1 MAANASVPEPALKLE
16 TERTP
21 TETIIR
27 CTGKI
32 TVETAPLLQ
41 ETVRALIPGAKCIVV
56 DLGHVAYIDSAGL
69 GALMG
74 VWSSA
79 RKKSAEVG
87 FRWPE
92 PHGAT
97 APYYEVKLVHFND
110 YVRKLLRITR
120 LDKVFGVPDEPP
132 CDEP

>member
-74 VWSSA
+74 LRSSA
-79 RKKSAEVG
+79 RKKSAESGWVHKTRSMPREEFTREVG
-87 FRWPE
+87 KGT
-92 PHGAT
+92 GAFLL
-97 APYYEVKLVHFND
+97 APSL
-110 YVRKLLRITR
+110 
-120 LDKVFGVPDEPP
+120 P
-132 CDEP
+132 CALAA

>member
-1 MAANASVPEPALKLE
+1 MAANPGVPEPALKLD

-21 TETIIR
+21 TETIVR

-32 TVETAPLLQ
+32 TVETAALFQ
-41 ETVRALIPGAKCIVV
+41 DTIRGLIPEAKCIVV
-56 DLGHVAYIDSAGL
+56 DLTHVAHIDSAGL

-79 RKKSAEVG
+79 RRKSAEMG

-92 PHGAT
+92 PHEAA
-97 APYYEVKLVHFND
+97 APYEVKLVHFND
-110 YVRKLLRITR
+110 HIRNLLRITR
-120 LDKVFGVPDEPP
+120 LDKVFGIPDESSR
-132 CDEP
+132 DDR

>member
-74 VWSSA
+74 LRSSA
-79 RKKSAEVG
+79 RKKSAESGWVHKTRSMPREEFMREVG
-87 FRWPE
+87 KGT
-92 PHGAT
+92 GAFLL
-97 APYYEVKLVHFND
+97 APSLQCA
-110 YVRKLLRITR
+110 LAA
-120 LDKVFGVPDEPP
+120 
-132 CDEP
+132 

>member
-1 MAANASVPEPALKLE
+1 VAANPSVPEPALKLD
-16 TERTP
+16 TQRNP
-21 TETIIR
+21 TETIVH

-32 TVETAPLLQ
+32 TGETAPLLQ
-41 ETVRALIPGAKCIVV
+41 ETVRALIPAAKCIVV
-56 DLGHVAYIDSAGL
+56 DLEHVAYIDSAGL
-69 GALMG
+69 GALVG

-92 PHGAT
+92 PSGSQ
-97 APYYEVKLVHFND
+97 APYELKLVNFND

-120 LDKVFGVPDEPP
+120 LDKVFGVPDEAPRH
-132 CDEP
+132 EP

>member
-1 MAANASVPEPALKLE
+1 MAANPDVTEPALRLD

-21 TETIIR
+21 NETIVR

-41 ETVRALIPGAKCIVV
+41 ETVRALIPGSKCIVV
-56 DLGHVAYIDSAGL
+56 DLEHVAYIDSAGL
-69 GALMG
+69 GVLVG

-92 PHGAT
+92 PHW
-97 APYYEVKLVHFND
+97 APAPYEVKLVHFND

-120 LDKVFGVPDEPP
+120 LDTVFGVSGESSRD
-132 CDEP
+132 DR

>member
-21 TETIIR
+21 NETIIR
-27 CTGKI
+27 CTGQI
-32 TVETAPLLQ
+32 TVETASLLQ

-69 GALMG
+69 GALVG

-79 RKKSAEVG
+79 KRKSAEVG

-97 APYYEVKLVHFND
+97 APYEVKLVHFND
-110 YVRKLLRITR
+110 YIRKLLRVTR
-120 LDKVFGVPDEPP
+120 LDKVFGVPDELPRDRP
-132 CDEP
+132 

>member
-1 MAANASVPEPALKLE
+1 MAANPGVPEPALKLD

-21 TETIIR
+21 TETIVR
-27 CTGKI
+27 CVGKI

-41 ETVRALIPGAKCIVV
+41 ESVRALIPGAKCIVV
-56 DLGHVAYIDSAGL
+56 DLEHVAYIDSAGL
-69 GALMG
+69 GALMS

-92 PHGAT
+92 PHGV
-97 APYYEVKLVHFND
+97 APYEVKLVHFND

-120 LDKVFGVPDEPP
+120 LDKVFGVSDESPR
-132 CDEP
+132 DEH